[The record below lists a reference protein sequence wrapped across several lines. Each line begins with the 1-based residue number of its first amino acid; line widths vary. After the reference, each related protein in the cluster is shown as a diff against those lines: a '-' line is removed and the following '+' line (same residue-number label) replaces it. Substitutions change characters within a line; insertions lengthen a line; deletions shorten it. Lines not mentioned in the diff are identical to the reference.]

1 MGQNCCGRPI
11 TDNEI
16 EGCKNFQD
24 LISVMES
31 RQNLYKKEKEEL
43 ETYEKDQTIIIK
55 NVTIYTTPDDIEDMK
70 NSIDKIYNEFNRGI
84 QILLNYEKNLE
95 FSKAKEIMK
104 KLSLYANEKDYNSM
118 EDLMN
123 ELLNYC
129 QSHF

>member
-11 TDNEI
+11 TDYEI
-16 EGCKNFQD
+16 EECKNFQD
-24 LISVMES
+24 LISVMET
-31 RQNLYKKEKEEL
+31 RQNLYKKEKEDL
-43 ETYEKDQTIIIK
+43 EAYEKDQTIIIK
-55 NVTIYTTPDDIEDMK
+55 NVTIYTTPDDIEEMK

-95 FSKAKEIMK
+95 FNKAKEIMK

>member
-16 EGCKNFQD
+16 EECKNFQE
-24 LISVMES
+24 LINVMES

-43 ETYEKDQTIIIK
+43 EAYEKDQTIIIK

-70 NSIDKIYNEFNRGI
+70 NSMDKIYNEFNRGI

-95 FSKAKEIMK
+95 LVKAKEIMK
-104 KLSLYANEKDYNSM
+104 KLSIYADEKDYHSM

>member
-43 ETYEKDQTIIIK
+43 EAYEKDQTIIIK

-84 QILLNYEKNLE
+84 QILLNNEKNLE

>member
-11 TDNEI
+11 TDTEI
-16 EGCKNFQD
+16 EECKNFQE
-24 LISVMES
+24 LINVMES

-43 ETYEKDQTIIIK
+43 EAYEKDQTIIIK

-70 NSIDKIYNEFNRGI
+70 NSMDKIYNEFNRGI

-95 FSKAKEIMK
+95 LVKAKEIMK
-104 KLSLYANEKDYNSM
+104 KLSIYADEKDYNSM
-118 EDLMN
+118 ESLMN

>member
-1 MGQNCCGRPI
+1 MGQNCCGRSI

-24 LISVMES
+24 LISVIES

-43 ETYEKDQTIIIK
+43 EAYEKDQTIIIK

>member
-11 TDNEI
+11 TDTEI
-16 EGCKNFQD
+16 EECKNFQE
-24 LISVMES
+24 LINVMES

-43 ETYEKDQTIIIK
+43 EAYESAYLTTGKIFQ
-55 NVTIYTTPDDIEDMK
+55 TPDDIEDMK
-70 NSIDKIYNEFNRGI
+70 NSMDKIYNEFNRGI

-95 FSKAKEIMK
+95 LVKAKDIMK
-104 KLSLYANEKDYNSM
+104 KLSIYANEKDYNSM

>member
-11 TDNEI
+11 TDIEI

-43 ETYEKDQTIIIK
+43 EAYEKDQTIIIK

-70 NSIDKIYNEFNRGI
+70 NSMDKIYNEFNRGI

>member
-1 MGQNCCGRPI
+1 MG
-11 TDNEI
+11 I
-16 EGCKNFQD
+16 EA
-24 LISVMES
+24 
-31 RQNLYKKEKEEL
+31 
-43 ETYEKDQTIIIK
+43 YEKDQTIIIK

-70 NSIDKIYNEFNRGI
+70 NSMDKIYNEFNRGI

-95 FSKAKEIMK
+95 LVKAKDIMK
-104 KLSLYANEKDYNSM
+104 KLSIYANEKDYNSM